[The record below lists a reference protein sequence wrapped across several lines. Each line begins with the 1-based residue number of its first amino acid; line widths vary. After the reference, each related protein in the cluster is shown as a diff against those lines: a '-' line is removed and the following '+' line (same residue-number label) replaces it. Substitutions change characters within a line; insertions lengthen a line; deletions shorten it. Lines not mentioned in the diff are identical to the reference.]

1 MAKKKTNQKPKVQ
14 KSKTIDVNVYVEK
27 YFWLAIPILT
37 IVYYISS
44 KYSIG
49 FYQDDE
55 IGQYNQMIK
64 FWIDPGV
71 ILGNNPKPGYKIFMV
86 VPALF
91 GYQGVLIVNS
101 LIASLAVYF
110 TYVLIKTYQIKYA
123 FFGAL
128 LMAFQPLFFD
138 LSFRS
143 YSEIFTALCFA
154 VSLILYHKE
163 KFFLSS
169 LVIGFIY
176 TIRQEVALLILIL
189 IIIFIRRKNYIAI
202 IGFAVF
208 PLLYNILGFL
218 KTGDLLYIITEMQK
232 VAGLKY
238 KSAGVFHYFKVYIF
252 IIGPVSLALFLLG
265 FLGFLKDTKKIK
277 EYIKP
282 YYLFYIIFVSIFVIQ
297 IMTMINDGPNPGNWR
312 YLLHISPVCVFF
324 ATIGLNNLADVKFRK
339 THLYI
344 SGALSLL
351 TLILFSRESD
361 GYILL
366 DQSDYTKFFFL
377 IVFIALT
384 LMFSQKST
392 RDYLNKLSISLLVLS
407 IIYLYIDFTPKEL
420 SAENLT
426 VKQVAE
432 YLNSMED
439 KDNFIYSNHSLL
451 LFYSDQYRSNP
462 EKFKSI
468 TSKDMTDVPKGSIVV
483 WENHYGYR
491 PEWGGDIQFETLQ
504 KDSTY
509 KIINQFISSNQRF
522 VTYVFEKVE

>member
-1 MAKKKTNQKPKVQ
+1 VAKKKTNRKNKVQ
-14 KSKTIDVNVYVEK
+14 KSKSVDINIYIEK
-27 YFWLAIPILT
+27 YFWLVIPILT
-37 IVYYISS
+37 IVYFISS

-91 GYQGVLIVNS
+91 GYPAVLIVNS

-110 TYVLIKTYQIKYA
+110 TYLLIKIYKIKYA

-154 VSLILYHKE
+154 ISLILFHKE

-189 IIIFIRRKNYIAI
+189 IIIFIRRKNYVAI

-208 PLLYNILGFL
+208 PLIYNILGFL
-218 KTGDLLYIITEMQK
+218 KTGDLLYIIIEMQK

-252 IIGPVSLALFLLG
+252 IVGPISLALFLLG
-265 FLGFLKDTKKIK
+265 FLGFLKDIKKIK

-282 YYLFYIIFVSIFVIQ
+282 YYLFYIIFLSIFIIQ

-324 ATIGLNNLADVKFRK
+324 ATIGLNNLSDVKFKK

-344 SGALSLL
+344 TGTLL
-351 TLILFSRESD
+351 LLNLIFFSRESD
-361 GYILL
+361 GYILF

-377 IVFIALT
+377 IIFIALT
-384 LMFSQKST
+384 LMFSQKSA
-392 RDYLNKLSISLLVLS
+392 RDYMNKLSISLLVLAV
-407 IIYLYIDFTPKEL
+407 IYLYIDFTPKEL

-439 KDNFIYSNHSLL
+439 KDNYIYSNHSLL
-451 LFYSDQYRSNP
+451 LFYSDQFRSSP

-468 TSKDMTDVPKGSIVV
+468 TSKDMIDVPKGSLIV